1 MYLADY
7 IVEIFWVLTWV
18 GAVLTVPSVLC
29 QRAGRPVAA
38 LSWLLALFA
47 LPGVALVAWWLFGRT
62 HLRRKRRHRR
72 WASESIARSLAQT
85 RRLIHGAGEDPVA
98 VLQPP
103 RVRVGFLP
111 PGPQDAVFPATGG
124 NRVDLLPDAASVHQD
139 WLRLVEGA
147 RHHLHLLFYIWSDD
161 ATGRGLRDLLV
172 VRARQGVSVR
182 VLYDAVGSL
191 GLPRGFFDPLK
202 AQGGQ
207 AAAFMPLHLLAAT
220 PTLNFRNH
228 RKLLIADGR
237 RAYTGGINVGDK
249 YLDWRDIGITIRGP
263 GVNQLQEVFVD
274 DWYFSTGEE
283 VTGGD
288 YFCELS
294 GDADGLPGEA
304 VCETVASGPDQ
315 TFNATREMV
324 FLAVTQCRRR
334 LWIATSY
341 FVPDSPLLLALRSAA
356 YRGVDTRLFVPARSD
371 ARLVRRASR
380 VFYKELMESGV
391 RIFEY
396 QGMLHTKAMLLD
408 ESTVLVGSAN
418 LDTRSFRLNFELS
431 TFITDVYLN
440 RQLAELLRTVEAR
453 SREISLEEVR
463 RTSMLTRLEDGLAHL
478 LSPLL

>member
-1 MYLADY
+1 MYLAGY
-7 IVEIFWVLTWV
+7 LFEILWVLAWV
-18 GAVLTVPSVLC
+18 GAVLTVPSVLQ

-47 LPGVALVAWWLFGRT
+47 LPAVALVAWWLFGRT

-85 RRLIHGAGEDPVA
+85 RQLIHGAGERQA
-98 VLQPP
+98 SVLQPP
-103 RVRVGFLP
+103 PELVGFLP
-111 PGPQDAVFPATGG
+111 PGPHDTVFPATGG
-124 NRVDLLPDAASVHQD
+124 NRVDLLPDAASAHRAWQ
-139 WLRLVEGA
+139 RLVEGA
-147 RHHLHLLFYIWSDD
+147 GHHVHLLFYIWRDD

-172 VRARQGVSVR
+172 ARAGQGVAVR

-191 GLPRGFFDPLK
+191 GLPRGFFDPLR
-202 AQGGQ
+202 AAGGK
-207 AAAFMPLHLLAAT
+207 AAAFMPLRLLAAA

-228 RKLLIADGR
+228 RKLLIADGGS
-237 RAYTGGINVGDK
+237 AYTGGINVGDE
-249 YLDWRDIGITIRGP
+249 YLGWQDIGITIRGP
-263 GVNQLQEVFVD
+263 GVNQLQEIFVD
-274 DWYFSTGEE
+274 DWYFTTGEE

-288 YFCELS
+288 YFCEVP
-294 GDADGLPGEA
+294 AAAELPGEA

-324 FLAVTQCRRR
+324 FLAVTQCRRL

-341 FVPDSPLLLALRSAA
+341 FVPDSALLLALRSAA
-356 YRGVDTRLFVPARSD
+356 YRGVDARLFLPARSD

-431 TFITDVYLN
+431 TFITDVRLN
-440 RQLAELLRTVEAR
+440 RELAELLSAVEAR
-453 SREISLEEVR
+453 SREVSLQDLR
-463 RTSMLTRLEDGLAHL
+463 HTSPLTRLEDGLAHL